1 MVGMPETHTGGQQCR
16 KACSH
21 LLHPKANRH
30 NSQGGGETSML
41 NSLYQLVGTFVA
53 RLQREEGQT
62 MAEYA
67 ILVTVIAVVVLAAA
81 TLLGNSISSI
91 FSSLSKNL

>member
-1 MVGMPETHTGGQQCR
+1 MIWT
-16 KACSH
+16 SI
-21 LLHPKANRH
+21 
-30 NSQGGGETSML
+30 SQLAAAM
-41 NSLYQLVGTFVA
+41 FA
-53 RLQREEGQT
+53 RMQREEGQT

-81 TLLGNSISSI
+81 VFLGNSISSI